1 MISEKE
7 VFEIHSILIE
17 RFGGAN
23 GVRDKEL
30 LDSALNRPYQT
41 FDGNELYPTPID
53 KAAAIL
59 ESIVKNHP
67 FTDGNKRTGYVLARL
82 LLMNEHLDIVA
93 EQEEKY
99 EFVISIST
107 GELSYDQIKDWL
119 HKRTQGNRVD
129 GREP

>member
-7 VFEIHSILIE
+7 ALEIHAILIE
-17 RFGGAN
+17 QFGGSD

-41 FDGNELYPTPID
+41 FDGKELYPHTIE

-59 ESIVKNHP
+59 ESVVKNHP

-82 LLMNEHLDIVA
+82 LLMNDQLDISA
-93 EQEEKY
+93 NQEQKY
-99 EFVISIST
+99 QFVIAISKA
-107 GELSYDQIKDWL
+107 ELSFDQIKKWIE
-119 HKRTQGNRVD
+119 KNSVNK
-129 GREP
+129 

>member
-7 VFEIHSILIE
+7 VLEIHAILIE
-17 RFGGAN
+17 RFGGSD
-23 GVRDKEL
+23 GIRDKEL

-67 FTDGNKRTGYVLARL
+67 FVDGNKRTGYVLARL
-82 LLMNEHLDIVA
+82 LMMSKQLDIQA
-93 EQEEKY
+93 EQGQKY
-99 EFVISIST
+99 QLVISISK
-107 GELSYDQIKDWL
+107 GEISFDQIKEWL
-119 HKRTQGNRVD
+119 EKNSR
-129 GREP
+129 

>member
-7 VFEIHSILIE
+7 VLEIHAILIE
-17 RFGGAN
+17 RFGGSN

-30 LDSALNRPYQT
+30 LDSALNRPFQT
-41 FDGNELYPTPID
+41 FDGKELYPTPVD

-82 LLMNEHLDIVA
+82 LLMNDQLDIHA
-93 EQEEKY
+93 EQGQKY
-99 EFVISIST
+99 QFVISIST
-107 GELSYDQIKDWL
+107 GELSYDQIREWL
-119 HKRTQGNRVD
+119 KKNSR
-129 GREP
+129 

>member
-7 VFEIHSILIE
+7 VLEIHAILIE
-17 RFGGAN
+17 RFGGSD
-23 GVRDKEL
+23 GIRDKEL

-67 FTDGNKRTGYVLARL
+67 FVDGNKRTGYVLARL
-82 LLMNEHLDIVA
+82 LMMSKQLDIQA
-93 EQEEKY
+93 EQGQKY
-99 EFVISIST
+99 QLVIAISK
-107 GELSYDQIKDWL
+107 GELSFDQIKEWL
-119 HKRTQGNRVD
+119 EKNSR
-129 GREP
+129 

>member
-7 VFEIHSILIE
+7 VLEIHAILIE
-17 RFGGAN
+17 QFGGSN

-82 LLMNEHLDIVA
+82 LLMNEHLDIA
-93 EQEEKY
+93 ANQEQKY
-99 EFVISIST
+99 QLVISISK
-107 GELSYDQIKDWL
+107 GELTFDQIKEWL
-119 HKRTQGNRVD
+119 EKNSR
-129 GREP
+129 

>member
-1 MISEKE
+1 MISEQE
-7 VFEIHSILIE
+7 ALEIHTILIE

-23 GVRDKEL
+23 GIRDKEL

-41 FDGNELYPTPID
+41 FDGHELYPTPIE

-82 LLMNEHLDIVA
+82 LLMNNQLDIDTD
-93 EQEEKY
+93 EDQKY
-99 EFVISIST
+99 QFVISISI
-107 GELSYDQIKDWL
+107 GELNFEQIKEWL
-119 HKRTQGNRVD
+119 EKNSR
-129 GREP
+129 